1 MLTAL
6 LLAAAPVLSPPLA
19 VWPAETGPAMTV
31 VDEVEIYLAEPEIPY
46 YLLAVQVFPTSLR
59 TGDAPAVKRLAAL
72 ATKLGAEA
80 VVLLSEMPEAS
91 IPEDVQ
97 KPLPTSGRVA
107 GAAFVVFEACDQCP
121 EEGTR
126 RALLTPGARGST
138 DHADLVRL

>member
-1 MLTAL
+1 MLAAL

-31 VDEVEIYLAEPEIPY
+31 VDEVEIYVAEPEIPY
-46 YLLAVQVFPTSLR
+46 YLLAVQVFPTPLR

-80 VVLLSEMPEAS
+80 VVLLGEMPEAS
-91 IPEDVQ
+91 IPDDVQ

-107 GAAFVVFEACDQCP
+107 GAAFVVFDACDQCP

-126 RALLTPGARGST
+126 RAVLPPGVGHPSAHVG
-138 DHADLVRL
+138 LVRM